1 MVSLP
6 GKLLAIIALSV
17 GMGAGSPA
25 LAQTTKTVWTLQEC
39 IDYGIQN
46 NLQIKQYQLDAEGA
60 RINLNQS
67 RANLLPGLD
76 ASSNYGFQFGR
87 NVDPVT
93 DVIVDQQIRT
103 SNLSVNAYVPLFNG
117 FQLRNSIKQ
126 QRFNIEAARLD
137 VENIKNDVILNIVSA
152 FVQVLLS
159 EELLQNARLQL
170 QSTQTQADRTQKLFR
185 AGSVAESNVLEI
197 NAQVATDELA
207 IIDAQNQKDLAEL
220 SLIQLL
226 DLKQISDFEL
236 VKPEVPDPDQD
247 QIILNE
253 NNIFEFAQTNLP
265 EIKSADLRV
274 QSALKAI
281 DVSRG
286 AYLPQLSLGV
296 GLGTRYSYL
305 VDLPI
310 AIDTP
315 PFFEQY
321 RNNLGRG
328 VTFNL
333 SIPVFSQ
340 FQTRNN
346 VARSIINHKLA
357 VLNTEVARNQ
367 VRRDIQQAYA
377 DALAAQKRF
386 DATKRQLAAFAQA
399 FRNAEIRFNNGLINP
414 TDYNVAKNNFVKAQ
428 SDLVQAKYQYTF
440 KLKVL
445 DFYQGKPISL

>member
-1 MVSLP
+1 MVSLKR
-6 GKLLAIIALSV
+6 KLLAVFAFSV
-17 GMGAGSPA
+17 WIGAGSPVH
-25 LAQTTKTVWTLQEC
+25 AQTTKTLWTLQEC
-39 IDYGIQN
+39 IDYALQN
-46 NLQIKQYQLDAEGA
+46 NLQIKQYQLDAEGV
-60 RINLNQS
+60 RINFNQS
-67 RANLLPGLD
+67 RANLLPGVD

-117 FQLRNSIKQ
+117 FQLRNGIKQ

-137 VENIKNDVILNIVSA
+137 IENIKNDVILNIVSA
-152 FVQVLLS
+152 FVQVILS

-226 DLKQISDFEL
+226 DLKQVKDFEL
-236 VKPEVPDPDQD
+236 VKPVVPDPDQE
-247 QIILNE
+247 QIILNDE
-253 NNIFEFAQTNLP
+253 NIFEFAQANLP

-274 QSALKAI
+274 QSALKGI

-305 VDLPI
+305 VDFPL
-310 AIDTP
+310 DTS

-321 RNNLGRG
+321 KNNLGRG
-328 VTFNL
+328 ITFNL
-333 SIPVFSQ
+333 SIPIFSQ

-367 VRRDIQQAYA
+367 VRRDIQQSYA

-445 DFYQGKPISL
+445 DFYQGKPLAL

>member
-1 MVSLP
+1 MVSLSR
-6 GKLLAIIALSV
+6 KLLAIIALSV
-17 GMGAGSPA
+17 GIGAGSSA

-39 IDYGIQN
+39 VDYGIQN
-46 NLQIKQYQLDAEGA
+46 NLQIKQSQLDAQGA
-60 RINLNQS
+60 TINLNQS
-67 RANLLPGLD
+67 RANLLPGVD
-76 ASSNYGFQFGR
+76 ASTNYGFQFGR

-103 SNLSVNAYVPLFNG
+103 SNLSLNAYVPLFNG
-117 FQLRNSIKQ
+117 FQLRNTIKQ

-137 VENIKNDVILNIVSA
+137 VENIKNDVIINIVSA
-152 FVQVLLS
+152 FVQVILS
-159 EELLQNARLQL
+159 EELLQNARVQL
-170 QSTQTQADRTQKLFR
+170 QSTQTQAERTQKLFR

-197 NAQVATDELA
+197 NAQIATDELA

-226 DLKQISDFEL
+226 DLKQVKDFEI
-236 VKPEVPDPDQD
+236 VKPEVPDPNQD
-247 QIILNE
+247 QIILND
-253 NNIFEFAQTNLP
+253 NNIFEFAQANLP

-274 QSALKAI
+274 QGALKAI

-296 GLGTRYSYL
+296 GFGTRYSYL
-305 VDLPI
+305 VDFPL
-310 AIDTP
+310 DTA

-328 VTFNL
+328 ITFNL
-333 SIPVFSQ
+333 SIPIFSQ

-367 VRRDIQQAYA
+367 IRRDIQQAYA

-386 DATKRQLAAFAQA
+386 DATKRQLAAFAQS

-445 DFYQGKPISL
+445 DFYQGKPIAL